1 MRYYFQLLRKFFA
14 LKAYSKKLMFYLF
27 ITSAL
32 ATGSKL
38 LVPYTASLV
47 VEAATDGEF
56 KLAIFNTTVFLA
68 SALLYTAFRHLSFN
82 AYAKNALYIHDE
94 LQRKIL
100 NKVVTLDQD
109 FTKNISHAE
118 IINTA
123 FEDVTRNQRI
133 PDYLF
138 DFLISAGT
146 IVIDAIILIFVD
158 VLIGGI
164 TLVLTLIC
172 MIIFIYHMKKRDAY
186 TLVQRS
192 YQDEIS
198 GLYSQLI
205 DGHKEVHSF
214 NLKEDLAKVLEKSKI
229 NWKKFYGKKR
239 LHSDLAES
247 LVPFILGLGRIV
259 AYLIAIPLIVSG
271 QYTVAMLVL
280 VIGYFENMQ
289 ECYEDA
295 AEHIL
300 ELSKSAVAINRM
312 YRLLNYKSPRSLTF
326 GNDNT
331 DDIKGRVQFS
341 HVSFKYDRKTQ
352 MRDVSFVIE
361 PHSLTGIVGKSGS
374 GKSTIFRL
382 LLRLYKPTKGN
393 ITIDREDIENYSK
406 KIYASNVSIVTQKP
420 FVFDMTIRENLSL
433 VDPDP
438 EHQIAACKIAGIH
451 DVIMRLDKGYDTPLI
466 ADASN
471 ISGGQKQLLALARTL
486 LSKSE
491 VLLFDEVTSALDAD
505 TTKQIVKVLKELKK
519 DHTVL
524 VITHKPEIMRQM
536 DELLV
541 IDNGKLVGRGTHK
554 NLLHNKFYQT
564 LQK

>member
-1 MRYYFQLLRKFFA
+1 MRYYYQLFKKFFS
-14 LKAYSKKLMFYLF
+14 LKAYDKRLMAYLF
-27 ITSAL
+27 FASLLSTS
-32 ATGSKL
+32 SKL
-38 LVPYTASLV
+38 LIPFTASLV
-47 VEAATDGEF
+47 VEAATDGNF
-56 KLAIFNTTVFLA
+56 KLAIFNTAVFLA
-68 SALLYTAFRHLSFN
+68 SALLHVTCRHLAFS
-82 AYAKNALYIHDE
+82 AYAKNALYIHNE
-94 LQRKIL
+94 LQRRIL
-100 NKVVTLDQD
+100 DKVVTFDQD

-123 FEDVTRNQRI
+123 FEDVVRNQRV

-138 DFLISAGT
+138 DFTISVVT

-158 VLIGGI
+158 VLIGSI
-164 TLVLTLIC
+164 ALALTIAC
-172 MIIFIYHMKKRDAY
+172 IAIFVYHMKKRDDY
-186 TLVQRS
+186 TLTQRA
-192 YQDEIS
+192 YQDDIS

-214 NLKEDLAKVLEKSKI
+214 NLKSDLEKVLEKDKT
-229 NWKKFYGKKR
+229 NWRKFFYKKR

-247 LVPFILGLGRIV
+247 LVPFILGLGRIA
-259 AYLIAIPLIVSG
+259 AYLIAIPLIING
-271 QYTVAMLVL
+271 QYSVAMLVL

-289 ECYEDA
+289 ECYEEA
-295 AEHIL
+295 AAHIL

-312 YRLLNYKSPRSLTF
+312 HRLLGYRPAHKLSF
-326 GNDNT
+326 GNNDT

-341 HVSFKYDRKTQ
+341 HVYFKYEKKTQ

-382 LLRLYKPTKGN
+382 LLRLYKPTRGN
-393 ITIDREDIENYSK
+393 ITIDGENIENYSR

-420 FVFDMTIRENLSL
+420 FVFDMTIKENLSL
-433 VDPDP
+433 VDPDV
-438 EHQIAACKIAGIH
+438 EHQIEACKIAGVH
-451 DVIMRLDKGYDTPLI
+451 DAIMKLDKGYDTPLI

-471 ISGGQKQLLALARTL
+471 LSGGQKQLLSLARTL

-505 TTKQIVKVLKELKK
+505 TTKQITKVLKELKK

-524 VITHKPEIMRQM
+524 VITHKPELMRQM

-541 IDNGKLVGRGTHK
+541 IDNGKLVGRGTHS

>member
-1 MRYYFQLLRKFFA
+1 MRYYYQLLKKFFA
-14 LKAYSKKLMFYLF
+14 LRAYSKKLMFCLF
-27 ITSAL
+27 L
-32 ATGSKL
+32 ASSLSTGSKL

-47 VEAATDGEF
+47 VEAATDGEY
-56 KLAIFNTTVFLA
+56 KLALFNTAIFLA
-68 SALLYTAFRHLSFN
+68 SAVLHIAFRHLAFN
-82 AYAKNALYIHDE
+82 AYARNALYIHDE

-100 NKVVTLDQD
+100 NKVVTLDPD
-109 FTKNISHAE
+109 FAKNISHAE

-138 DFLISAGT
+138 DFFISMGT
-146 IVIDAIILIFVD
+146 IIIDALILVFVD
-158 VLIGGI
+158 VLIGVI
-164 TLVLTLIC
+164 TLALTIVC
-172 MIIFIYHMKKRDAY
+172 MFIFVYHMKKRDAY
-186 TLVQRS
+186 TLTQRS
-192 YQDEIS
+192 YQDDIS
-198 GLYSQLI
+198 SLYSQLI

-214 NLKEDLAKVLEKSKI
+214 NLKKDLEKVLEKDKE
-229 NWKKFYGKKR
+229 NWKKFFYKKR
-239 LHSDLAES
+239 LHSDFAES
-247 LVPFILGLGRIV
+247 FVPFILGLGRII
-259 AYLIAIPLIVSG
+259 AYLIAIPLIISG
-271 QYTVAMLVL
+271 QYSVAMLVL

-289 ECYEDA
+289 ECYEEA
-295 AEHIL
+295 ATHIL

-312 YRLLNYKSPRSLTF
+312 HRLLNYKPARKLSF
-326 GNDNT
+326 GDDDT

-341 HVSFKYDRKTQ
+341 HVYFKYEKKVQ
-352 MRDVSFVIE
+352 MRDVSFVIG

-382 LLRLYKPTKGN
+382 LLRLYKPTRGT
-393 ITIDREDIENYSK
+393 ITIDRENIESYSK
-406 KIYASNVSIVTQKP
+406 KVYASNVSIVTQKP

-433 VDPDP
+433 VDPDIN
-438 EHQIAACKIAGIH
+438 HQIEACKIAGVH
-451 DVIMRLDKGYDTPLI
+451 DAIMRLEKGYDTPLI

-471 ISGGQKQLLALARTL
+471 LSGGQKQLLSLARTL

-505 TTKQIVKVLKELKK
+505 TTKQIVNVLKELKK